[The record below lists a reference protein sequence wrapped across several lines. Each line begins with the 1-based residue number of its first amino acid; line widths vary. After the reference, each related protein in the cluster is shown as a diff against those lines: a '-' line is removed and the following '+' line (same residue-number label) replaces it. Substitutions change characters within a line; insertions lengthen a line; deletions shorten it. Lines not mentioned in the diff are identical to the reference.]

1 MAAGIAGAFLL
12 FLLFTLLL
20 VPDRKLQEI
29 AGRIA
34 EREGYTLRAV
44 RFGKTFPL
52 GIRAVG
58 LEISNDRGTLLK
70 AERASVRLRL
80 LPLFAGKAIF
90 SYGADIGPG
99 LIKGDFSPR
108 NSEFSIEA
116 KGLHLEDIPF
126 FPSVTGASV
135 TGELSF
141 SCKFRE
147 KGREPGG
154 ELRLEVKKAHIAGVK
169 VGEMPLPDADYAVV
183 QGMIRQ
189 KGAGFTLE
197 SFTLQGDGLYVRLK
211 GDFPL
216 TTPLGMAPLN
226 MTLDL
231 MPKPEFLEKQK
242 FVFLLLTKYLV
253 SPGNYSIPI
262 RGVLAKP
269 LIQ

>member
-1 MAAGIAGAFLL
+1 
-12 FLLFTLLL
+12 
-20 VPDRKLQEI
+20 
-29 AGRIA
+29 
-34 EREGYTLRAV
+34 
-44 RFGKTFPL
+44 
-52 GIRAVG
+52 
-58 LEISNDRGTLLK
+58 
-70 AERASVRLRL
+70 
-80 LPLFAGKAIF
+80 
-90 SYGADIGPG
+90 
-99 LIKGDFSPR
+99 
-108 NSEFSIEA
+108 
-116 KGLHLEDIPF
+116 
-126 FPSVTGASV
+126 
-135 TGELSF
+135 
-141 SCKFRE
+141 
-147 KGREPGG
+147 
-154 ELRLEVKKAHIAGVK
+154 LRLEVKKAHIAGVK